1 MLLLQVMKINVTLL
15 SLALTLLF
23 GCVSKSK
30 FVQVESEIAR
40 LKNDSTLLEKRIT
53 QLSNENA
60 GLQTLSATIEQALN
74 ARLQEK
80 EDSLNYK
87 EKLLRE
93 REYSLKDMKAR
104 KEEEQEAFYSLA
116 RKVFAEFADYDVS
129 TLTTSTNCTQA
140 VVAVNDKKVFTGN
153 TVKTEYLA
161 TEINNKAANLLGK
174 HPDLMLTIIC
184 YVDSSMQISAKEDH
198 WNIAAQRANVLSK
211 MLVSAHKNISLKVKS
226 ATGLP
231 ISTHINKNST
241 YFVEYQ
247 FTSNLTP
254 CIPIK

>member
-1 MLLLQVMKINVTLL
+1 MKLNVTILLLATTLI
-15 SLALTLLF
+15 F

-30 FVQVESEIAR
+30 FVLVESEISR
-40 LKNDSTLLEKRIT
+40 LKNDSALLEKRIA

-74 ARLQEK
+74 VRLQEK

-87 EKLLRE
+87 EKLLKE

-104 KEEEQEAFYSLA
+104 KEEEQEAFYNLA
-116 RKVFAEFADYDVS
+116 RKVFAEFVDYDAS
-129 TLTTSTNCTQA
+129 TLTTRTNCTQA
-140 VVAVNDKKVFTGN
+140 VIAVNDKKLFAGN
-153 TVKTEYLA
+153 TAKTEYLA
-161 TEINNKAANLLGK
+161 TEINNKAANLLSK
-174 HPDLMLTIIC
+174 HPDLMLTVVC
-184 YVDSSMQISAKEDH
+184 YIDSSMQISAKEDY
-198 WNIAAQRANVLSK
+198 WNIASLRANTLSK
-211 MLVSAHKNISLKVKS
+211 MLITTHKQVSHKVQS

-231 ISTHINKNST
+231 TNTHINKNST

>member
-1 MLLLQVMKINVTLL
+1 MLLLYAMKFKITSITL
-15 SLALTLLF
+15 AITLFL
-23 GCVSKSK
+23 GCISKSK
-30 FVQVESEIAR
+30 LVLVETEIAR

-74 ARLQEK
+74 IRLQEK

-87 EKLLRE
+87 EKLLKE

-116 RKVFAEFADYDVS
+116 RKVFAEFVDYDAS
-129 TLTTSTNCTQA
+129 TLTTKTNCTQA
-140 VVAVNDKKVFTGN
+140 VIAVNDKKLFTGN
-153 TVKTEYLA
+153 TAKTEYLA
-161 TEINNKAANLLGK
+161 TEINNKAASLLGK
-174 HPDLMLTIIC
+174 HPDLMLTVTC
-184 YVDSSMQISAKEDH
+184 YVDSSMQISAKEDY
-198 WNIAAQRANVLSK
+198 WTIAALRANTLGK
-211 MLVSAHKNISLKVKS
+211 MLATTHKNISYKVKS
-226 ATGLP
+226 AVGLQQN
-231 ISTHINKNST
+231 THINKT
-241 YFVEYQ
+241 AAYFTEYQ